1 VVLHLTFA
9 SRRCKRPVR
18 TPGRSDDAIGSRRD
32 RELLMT
38 STQASFKPLRALGGF
53 HAMALDT
60 LVLIPRRPFAWRE
73 FLAAVLVRRTRI
85 NAADRDAG
93 DPVHGAADLHVQ
105 HLAGRVQHCRL
116 LGWAARSPQVL
127 SWARDVSRTLDLLWL
142 KHHTIAGRWPT
153 VLIRSRPIQVGERA
167 RPSPC
172 IGAAPN
178 GIEIGHPSPL

>member
-1 VVLHLTFA
+1 
-9 SRRCKRPVR
+9 
-18 TPGRSDDAIGSRRD
+18 
-32 RELLMT
+32 MT

-73 FLAAVLVRRTRI
+73 FLLQSWFVARVSMLPTVMLAIPFTV
-85 NAADRDAG
+85 
-93 DPVHGAADLHVQ
+93 AADLHIQ

>member
-1 VVLHLTFA
+1 MMQSGVAAIA
-9 SRRCKRPVR
+9 SW
-18 TPGRSDDAIGSRRD
+18 
-32 RELLMT
+32 LMT

-73 FLAAVLVRRTRI
+73 FLLQSWFVARVSMLPTVMLTIPFAVF
-85 NAADRDAG
+85 AG
-93 DPVHGAADLHVQ
+93 LHVQ
-105 HLAGRVQHCRL
+105 HLAGRVRRCRL

-127 SWARDVSRTLDLLWL
+127 SCARDVSRPLDLLWL
-142 KHHTIAGRWPT
+142 KHHTVAGRWPT
-153 VLIRSRPIQVGERA
+153 VLIRSCPIQVGERA
-167 RPSPC
+167 RRSPC